1 MKIRIL
7 SVITATCISVVVL
20 FSCSDVP
27 ENITNEKSKSIDNMT
42 EAEKNQANE
51 IADYKKKNLDK
62 IAAND
67 KIIADLKERVN
78 MSKQEARDNYN
89 NRIEVLDKRNAE
101 LKAKLQTVEAQ
112 TVESWNAFQLEFN
125 HDMQEL
131 GHAFENFSKNNV
143 E

>member
-1 MKIRIL
+1 
-7 SVITATCISVVVL
+7 
-20 FSCSDVP
+20 
-27 ENITNEKSKSIDNMT
+27 MT